1 MMNLF
6 NLSARLT
13 LDSSDYESNIS
24 NAVSDAEKKGS
35 TIGSKLKG
43 IASTTAKAFTGMAT
57 VASGAVAFLAKT
69 AIEDYAQYEQLVGGV
84 ETLFKDSSSK
94 VIEYANNAFKTA
106 GLSANDYMETV
117 TSFSASLL
125 QSLGGDTEKASEVA
139 DLAITDMS
147 DNANKMGTSME
158 MIQNA
163 YQGFAK
169 QNYTMLDNLK
179 LGFGGTKEEMQRLL
193 KEASKI
199 SGIKYDIS
207 NFDDIIE
214 AIHVVQTEMGI
225 TGTTA
230 QEASSTI
237 EGSLNMTKSAWTNLL
252 TGMADSNSDFDT
264 LVNNLVDS
272 ASAFGENI
280 LPRIEVTIQG
290 IGQLIEKLLPPIVER
305 IPDLLVTVLPSLV
318 GAGTQMIESLISGLS
333 QTMPQI
339 IQAGVQIIEI
349 LGQALI
355 DVAPMLLE
363 AGLQLILTL
372 GQALADN
379 GASLVPTIVDLV
391 ISLCDI
397 IIENL
402 PMIIDVAIEI
412 ILALIQGLIT
422 ALPTLVAEV
431 PRIINSFASAIYNAL
446 PQILEAGV
454 QILMMLIKGLID
466 TIPTLVANIPQIIMA
481 IVNVFTLMNWA
492 SIGKNLIT
500 GIGEG
505 IKSMV
510 SNIGSIA
517 KGVAETVTN
526 AIKGIFTSNGGSIGS
541 NLIAFISNG
550 ISSMLSGIVSVAR
563 NIGTSVVNAF
573 KNIFSLSSMANI
585 GKNLVKGIWNGI
597 SNMTGWII
605 NKIGGFANSV
615 ISSIKGFFGIH
626 SPSHITRDLIGVNL
640 VKGIGVGFEEETPN
654 LEKDIKTN
662 VDDIIN
668 TMTIGIE
675 DSDLLKTLGE
685 GMVNTEIP
693 SEIKTNANESNNTA
707 ITWAIN
713 EMRRMVTELANRPID
728 ISVNGREF
736 ARATAGDIEEAL
748 GEYGNRYSFA

>member
-13 LDSSDYESNIS
+13 LNTEDYDRNIQG
-24 NAVSDAEKKGS
+24 AVDDAGKKGS
-35 TIGSKLKG
+35 SIGSKFKSV
-43 IASTTAKAFTGMAT
+43 ATTTAKVFTGMAT
-57 VASGAVAFLAKT
+57 VASGAIAFLAKS
-69 AIEDYAQYEQLVGGV
+69 AIENYAEYEQLVGGV
-84 ETLFKDSSSK
+84 ETLFKDSSDK
-94 VIEYANNAFKTA
+94 VMEYANNAYKTA
-106 GLSANDYMETV
+106 GLGANEYMETI
-117 TSFSASLL
+117 TGFSASLL
-125 QSLGGDTEKASEVA
+125 QGLGGDTEKAAEIGN
-139 DLAITDMS
+139 LAVTDMS

-193 KEASKI
+193 SEAEKV

-207 NFDDIIE
+207 NFSDIIE
-214 AIHVVQTEMGI
+214 AIHVIQDEMGI

-230 QEASSTI
+230 LEASSTI
-237 EGSLNMTKSAWTNLL
+237 EGSLNMTKSAWENLL
-252 TGMADSNSDFDT
+252 TGIADSNSDFDG
-264 LVNNLVDS
+264 LINNMVDS

-280 LPRIEVTIQG
+280 IPRIEVAIEG
-290 IGQLIEKLLPPIVER
+290 IGKLIEKLLPPIVER
-305 IPDLLVTVLPSLV
+305 IPDLITNVLPSLIS
-318 GAGTQMIESLISGLS
+318 AGTQMITTLISGIS
-333 QTMPQI
+333 QALPQLITSAVEI
-339 IQAGVQIIEI
+339 IGI
-349 LGQALI
+349 LGQAII
-355 DVAPMLLE
+355 DIAPLLLE

-372 GQALADN
+372 GQSLADN
-379 GASLVPTIVDLV
+379 GATLVPTIVDLV
-391 ISLCDI
+391 ITMCDM

-402 PMIIDVAIEI
+402 PLIIDVAIQI
-412 ILALIQGLIT
+412 ILALVQGLIT

-431 PRIINSFASAIYNAL
+431 PRIINSFANSIYSAL

-505 IKSMV
+505 IKSMA

-517 KGVAETVTN
+517 KSIAETVTN
-526 AIKGIFTSNGGSIGS
+526 AIKGIFTGNGGSIGR
-541 NLIAFISNG
+541 NLISFISNG
-550 ISSMLSGIVSVAR
+550 ISSMASGIASVAR
-563 NIGTSVVNAF
+563 SLGTSVVNVF
-573 KNIFSLSSMANI
+573 KNLFSMSSMANI

-605 NKIGGFANSV
+605 NLIGGFADSV

-640 VKGIGVGFEEETPN
+640 VKGIGVGVDEETPN
-654 LEKDIKTN
+654 LEKDLETNMSNLLDRMVLGVEDNNILGVKTEN
-662 VDDIIN
+662 LVDTNIP
-668 TMTIGIE
+668 TET
-675 DSDLLKTLGE
+675 KVAT
-685 GMVNTEIP
+685 NTE
-693 SEIKTNANESNNTA
+693 NNSTM
-707 ITWAIN
+707 TWAIN
-713 EMRRMVTELANRPID
+713 EMRKMIKELSNRPIELD
-728 ISVNGREF
+728 INGREF
-736 ARATAGDIEEAL
+736 ARATVSDIDEAL
-748 GEYGNRYSFA
+748 GEYGDRYSFA